1 MAETIRIEIPI
12 STIDNTEPGLLNVI
26 RNLGRMADSAERAGS
41 SMQRAN
47 QRVTEFD
54 RTAERTH
61 KTLLKWVKEKY
72 EILLQAKEQISP
84 VVNAIKSSLKNFTGK
99 AWNITMKAVDLVTA
113 PVRGIINLLKN
124 PLFQAGAVLGVSIG
138 ITDSINTY
146 KDFEAAMSQVQAVS
160 GATGEE
166 LEMLTEKAKQMG
178 ATTKFTAKE
187 SADAF
192 NYMAMAGWKTEDM
205 MNGIEGILNLAA
217 ASGTDLGTTSDIVT
231 DALTAFGYEAN
242 KSSHFADVLAVA
254 SSNAN
259 TNVTLMGET
268 FKYAGAMAGTLHYEI
283 EDVALATGLMA
294 NAGIKGTM
302 AGTAL
307 NNIFTRLATNTNGA
321 ADAVK
326 ELGIDIFDSKGKAI
340 PFVEVME
347 ELRKATADF
356 TDEQKAAFG
365 YKVAGTY
372 GEKGFLS
379 ILNAKQEDY
388 QKLWEAIYKNA
399 DGAAKQMSE
408 IMLDNLTGSLTLLQ
422 SAVDGVKISFGE
434 RMAPYIRSIADW
446 LTDMM
451 PYIEAGLDDLMD
463 FVDHKIEQLQAKLKE
478 ISSTEEW
485 KNADFFGKVKIAWR
499 EIIAEPFSEW
509 WHTEGRQLLVAKASD
524 IGNAIGSG
532 ISSGLLM
539 LFGIDVSSTVDEGMS
554 VGRAFASGFAE
565 GFDSEQISE
574 KLKNGLMNGLKGMV
588 GNAAKLLPGGESADL
603 SSLVSFV
610 VLKKL
615 VKSLAMPIIGGGSF
629 LKSFFGTTQTT
640 TGGGQTVIVPG
651 AGRRI
656 IGSAAAGTG
665 IMGLG
670 KWIGTKLGAEKFS
683 LGISAVTGAARG
695 VGGAGAATA
704 GAGAVSAVGLAS
716 AAGAVATGASL
727 ITGAMDRYKAI
738 KSEDKREK
746 DAYYKA
752 AGKEI
757 ATPIA
762 GAAAGAL
769 IGTATGIPI
778 AGTLIGAGI
787 GGVVGMING
796 KKEKEKYQKQLEEE
810 QKEAKEQAERVLKVY
825 EGTGFSLEKT
835 TFETEILNEAINDTS
850 VSAEQLGVM
859 FREAASENMKKKFG
873 DISLSL
879 TAIKEIASS
888 IVFDTQLDGMNKFT
902 DAAAMTENT
911 FSTLQDSIKAL
922 DKLNWKVAL
931 KTDVDIEAG
940 TMEDYKN
947 TVNSMLEAAKT
958 YLTDRHY
965 EASVAARFLIGDDAD
980 TMITGLDSMYNSIQ
994 EQLDEVGNQLSEKT
1008 SIFLQD
1014 GIITLDEQKELM
1026 NLQQQ
1031 ITDITNKL
1039 ASAEEDASFESI
1051 KIRYGAKDL
1060 DAESFSKLQEEI
1072 QMNVQEM
1079 EGNYNSALE
1088 VNLTNLKLRL
1098 SEGDIDQSE
1107 YDELFEEIKEK
1118 YNMQIQELQDRVGTF
1133 QFDII
1138 ADNYNEKLKNIL
1150 PEIDGSISE
1159 KLEEAMERALAVNP
1173 KPKEWTREDVTKW
1186 FGLEGLSAETQ
1197 DNLYDLLQ
1205 ATAETIPE
1213 SAAQALHENMTATV
1227 SSFNEIMQNEEM
1239 TVPFIRA
1246 GRLYSG
1252 KLSTELQDGIT
1263 DNSSL
1268 FRSTAQSS
1276 LGSAFANPFSVTAK
1290 INVTPEYNISNLPL
1304 PLIPQQPKRLGVV
1317 AENIV
1322 SSISKH
1328 ANGGYVSGGPQLSW
1342 LAEEGYGEFIIPTA
1356 PGRRARALELYE
1368 QAGEVLGVGAHA
1380 EGGFV
1385 GRPIQ
1390 PYSNENNYDWNFLSE
1405 AITKS
1410 PDNYFQTAE
1419 DDYNSVNNHYFS
1431 AGDTESVFR
1440 KNNTQENDINVSVNV
1455 TMNPQFSISG
1465 AAEQSEEDIM
1475 QVIRKHMKEM
1485 ADELGGEIAYKLD
1498 QVFSNMP
1505 LCQET

>member
-12 STIDNTEPGLLNVI
+12 STVDNTEPALSNVT
-26 RNLGRMADSAERAGS
+26 RNLGRMADSVERAGNS
-41 SMQRAN
+41 TQRAN

-84 VVNAIKSSLKNFTGK
+84 VVNAIKSSLKSFTGK
-99 AWNITMKAVDLVTA
+99 VWNITMKAVDLVTA

-146 KDFEAAMSQVQAVS
+146 KNFEAAMSQVQAVS

-340 PFVEVME
+340 PFVDVME
-347 ELRKATADF
+347 KLRKATADF

-379 ILNAKQEDY
+379 ILNAKQDDY
-388 QKLWEAIYKNA
+388 EELWEAIYKNA
-399 DGAAKQMSE
+399 DGAAQRMSE

-532 ISSGLLM
+532 ISSGLLI
-539 LFGIDVSSTVDEGMS
+539 LFGIDVSSTVDEGMN
-554 VGRAFASGFAE
+554 VGRAFASGFSK

-574 KLKNGLMNGLKGMV
+574 KLKNGLMDGLKGMV
-588 GNAAKLLPGGESADL
+588 SSAAKLLPGGESAGI
-603 SSLVSFV
+603 SSLVSFM

-615 VKSLAMPIIGGGSF
+615 VKSLAAPIIGGGSF
-629 LKSFFGTTQTT
+629 LKSFFGITQTT
-640 TGGGQTVIVPG
+640 TGGGQTVIIPG

-683 LGISAVTGAARG
+683 LGVSAQTGLARG
-695 VGGAGAATA
+695 VGGAGGATA

-716 AAGAVATGASL
+716 AAGALATGAGL
-727 ITGAMDRYKAI
+727 ITSATDLYKAM
-738 KSEDKREK
+738 KSDDKRESA
-746 DAYYKA
+746 AYKKA
-752 AGKEI
+752 AAVEF
-757 ATPIA
+757 TSA
-762 GAAAGAL
+762 GAGMAAGAL
-769 IGTATGIPI
+769 IGSATGIPV
-778 AGTLIGAGI
+778 AGTLIGGGI
-787 GGVVGMING
+787 GAIVGMVKG

-810 QKEAKEQAERVLKVY
+810 QREAKEQAEKAMKVY

-835 TFETEILNEAINDTS
+835 TFQTEILNEAINDTS

-888 IVFDTQLDGMNKFT
+888 IVFDTQLDGMNKFA
-902 DAAAMTENT
+902 DAAAMAEST

-940 TMEDYKN
+940 TMEEYKTSIN
-947 TVNSMLEAAKT
+947 KMLENAKA
-958 YLTDRHY
+958 YLVDKHY
-965 EASVAARFLIGDDAD
+965 EASVAVRFMLDSDAD
-980 TMITGLDSMYNSIQ
+980 GVITGLDSMYNSMQ
-994 EQLDEVGNQLSEKT
+994 EQLNEIGTQLSEKT
-1008 SIFLQD
+1008 EIFLQD
-1014 GIITLDEQKELM
+1014 GIITLDEKNELL

-1031 ITDITNKL
+1031 ITDITNQL
-1039 ASAEEDASFESI
+1039 ASAENEASLESI
-1051 KIRYGAKDL
+1051 KIRYGAIDL
-1060 DAESFSKLQEEI
+1060 DAESFSKLQEEL
-1072 QMNVQEM
+1072 QANMKTVVENKNLALQESLKNAQLLLKT
-1079 EGNYNSALE
+1079 GN
-1088 VNLTNLKLRL
+1088 
-1098 SEGDIDQSE
+1098 IDENGYQQIF
-1107 YDELFEEIKEK
+1107 DELQNEYNTFIKDS
-1118 YNMQIQELQDRVGTF
+1118 QDRVENF

-1138 ADNYNEKLKNIL
+1138 TNKFGKELENIL
-1150 PEIDGSISE
+1150 PQFEGTVSE
-1159 KLEEAMERALAVNP
+1159 KFQTAMDRALAINP
-1173 KPKEWTREDVTKW
+1173 EPKTWNPQDVVEW
-1186 FGLEGLSAETQ
+1186 FGLESLSAETQ
-1197 DNLYDLLQ
+1197 DNLYNLLK

-1213 SAAQALHENMTATV
+1213 STAKELHKNLKTTFEQLDELMK
-1227 SSFNEIMQNEEM
+1227 NEEM
-1239 TVPFIRA
+1239 IAPFSRA
-1246 GRLYSG
+1246 GKLYSG
-1252 KLSTELQDGIT
+1252 KLSTEIQDGILK
-1263 DNSSL
+1263 NSNL
-1268 FRSTAQSS
+1268 FRTSAQSS
-1276 LGSAFANPFSVTAK
+1276 LGTAFADPFSVTAK
-1290 INVTPEYNISNLPL
+1290 INVTTEYNITDSALPM
-1304 PLIPQQPKRLGVV
+1304 
-1317 AENIV
+1317 
-1322 SSISKH
+1322 SSLQMRKAGLNISKH

-1342 LAEEGYGEFIIPTA
+1342 LAEEGYGEFVIPTA
-1356 PGRRARALELYE
+1356 PTRRARALELYQ
-1368 QAGEVLGVGAHA
+1368 QAGEALGVEVHA

-1385 GRPIQ
+1385 GRLIE
-1390 PYSNENNYDWNFLSE
+1390 PYSSRNNDNWDFFNETMTE
-1405 AITKS
+1405 A
-1410 PDNYFQTAE
+1410 PDNYFETSE
-1419 DDYNSVNNHYFS
+1419 DDYNSMDNHYFS
-1431 AGDTESVFR
+1431 AAGT
-1440 KNNTQENDINVSVNV
+1440 KNKSQENDINVSVNV
-1455 TMNPQFSISG
+1455 SVNPQFSISG
-1465 AAEQSEEDIM
+1465 AAGQSEEDVM

-1485 ADELGGEIAYKLD
+1485 ADELGGEIAYKLE

-1505 LCQET
+1505 VHQEA

>member
-12 STIDNTEPGLLNVI
+12 STIDNTDPALSNVI

-41 SMQRAN
+41 STQRAN

-84 VVNAIKSSLKNFTGK
+84 VINAVKTSLKNFAGK

-146 KDFEAAMSQVQAVS
+146 KNFEAAMSQMQAVS

-231 DALTAFGYEAN
+231 DALTAFGYAASD
-242 KSSHFADVLAVA
+242 SSRFADVLAAA

-259 TNVTLMGET
+259 TNVSLMGET
-268 FKYAGAMAGTLHYEI
+268 FKYAGAMAGTLNYSI

-307 NNIFTRLATNTNGA
+307 NNVFTRLATNTNGA
-321 ADAVK
+321 ADAIK
-326 ELGIDIFDSKGKAI
+326 DLGIDVFDSKGKAI
-340 PFVEVME
+340 AFGEIMKQ
-347 ELRKATADF
+347 LREATADF
-356 TDEQKAAFG
+356 TDQQKAAFG

-372 GEKGFLS
+372 GEKGFLA
-379 ILNAKQEDY
+379 ILNAAQEDY
-388 QKLWEAIYKNA
+388 EKLEKAINNSN
-399 DGAAKQMSE
+399 GAAQRMSE

-434 RMAPYIRSIADW
+434 RMAPYIRSVADW

-463 FVDHKIEQLQAKLKE
+463 FVDHKIDKLQAKLKE

-509 WHTEGRQLLVAKASD
+509 WHTEGRQLLVSKASD

-539 LFGIDVSSTVDEGMS
+539 LFGIDVSSTVDEGMN

-574 KLKNGLMNGLKGMV
+574 KLKNGLMDGLKGMA
-588 GNAAKLLPGGESADL
+588 GNAAKLLPGGESAGL
-603 SSLVSFV
+603 SSLVSFM

-615 VKSLAMPIIGGGSF
+615 VKSFAAPIIGGGSF

-640 TGGGQTVIVPG
+640 TSGGQTVIVPG
-651 AGRRI
+651 AGRSI
-656 IGSAAAGTG
+656 IGSAATGTG

-683 LGISAVTGAARG
+683 LGVSAETGLARG
-695 VGGAGAATA
+695 VGGAGEAAA
-704 GAGAVSAVGLAS
+704 GAGVVSAVGLAS
-716 AAGAVATGASL
+716 VAGALATGAGL
-727 ITGAMDRYKAI
+727 ITSATDFYKAM
-738 KSEDKREK
+738 KSDDKRESAVYK
-746 DAYYKA
+746 KA
-752 AGKEI
+752 A
-757 ATPIA
+757 ATEFTSA
-762 GAAAGAL
+762 GAGMAAGAL
-769 IGTATGIPI
+769 IGSATGIPI
-778 AGTLIGAGI
+778 AGTLIGGGI
-787 GGVVGMING
+787 GAVVGMVKG

-810 QKEAKEQAERVLKVY
+810 QREAQEKAEKIMKVY

-859 FREAASENMKKKFG
+859 FREAASEKMKKKFG

-888 IVFDTQLDGMNKFT
+888 IVFDTQINSMSKFT
-902 DAAAMTENT
+902 DAAAAAEST

-931 KTDVDIEAG
+931 KTDVELESG
-940 TMEDYKN
+940 TMEEYKTSIN
-947 TVNSMLEAAKT
+947 TMLEDAKA
-958 YLTDRHY
+958 YLVDKHY
-965 EASVAARFLIGDDAD
+965 EASVAVRFMLDDDAD
-980 TMITGLDSMYNSIQ
+980 GMITGLNSMYNNLQ
-994 EQLDEVGNQLSEKT
+994 EQLNEIGNQLSEKT
-1008 SIFLQD
+1008 EIFLKD
-1014 GIITLDEQKELM
+1014 GVITLDEKNELL

-1031 ITDITNKL
+1031 ITDITNQL
-1039 ASAEEDASFESI
+1039 ASAENEASLESI
-1051 KIRYGAKDL
+1051 KIRYGAVDL
-1060 DAESFSKLQEEI
+1060 DAESFAKLQEEL
-1072 QMNVQEM
+1072 QMNMQEM
-1079 EGNYNSALE
+1079 IENKNLAMQESLKNAQLLLRTGNIDENGYRQMFDEIQNEYNA
-1088 VNLTNLKLRL
+1088 
-1098 SEGDIDQSE
+1098 
-1107 YDELFEEIKEK
+1107 FIKDS
-1118 YNMQIQELQDRVGTF
+1118 QDRVENY
-1133 QFDII
+1133 QLDII
-1138 ADNYNEKLKNIL
+1138 IAKYEKELENIL
-1150 PEIDGSISE
+1150 PQFEGTISE
-1159 KLEEAMERALAVNP
+1159 KFQTALDRALAINP
-1173 KPKEWTREDVTKW
+1173 EPKTWNPQDVAKW

-1197 DNLYDLLQ
+1197 DNLYDLLK

-1213 SAAQALHENMTATV
+1213 SVAKELHQDLKT
-1227 SSFNEIMQNEEM
+1227 SFEQLDELMKSEEM
-1239 TVPFIRA
+1239 IAPFSRA
-1246 GRLYSG
+1246 GKLYSG
-1252 KLSTELQDGIT
+1252 RLSTEIQDGILG
-1263 DNSSL
+1263 NSDL
-1268 FRSTAQSS
+1268 FRTSAQSS
-1276 LGSAFANPFSVTAK
+1276 LGTAFADTFNVTAK
-1290 INVTPEYNISNLPL
+1290 INVTPKYNIPDLELP
-1304 PLIPQQPKRLGVV
+1304 K
-1317 AENIV
+1317 
-1322 SSISKH
+1322 SSLQMRKTGMDISKH

-1342 LAEEGYGEFIIPTA
+1342 LAEEGYGEFVIPTA

-1385 GRPIQ
+1385 GSLIQ
-1390 PYSNENNYDWNFLSE
+1390 PYSSG
-1405 AITKS
+1405 
-1410 PDNYFQTAE
+1410 DNYFESAE
-1419 DDYNSVNNHYFS
+1419 DDYNSVDNHYFS
-1431 AGDTESVFR
+1431 TGDTENKS
-1440 KNNTQENDINVSVNV
+1440 QENDINVSVNV
-1455 TMNPQFSISG
+1455 TMNPQFSVSG
-1465 AAEQSEEDIM
+1465 AAGQSEEDVM

-1485 ADELGGEIAYKLD
+1485 ADELGGEIAYKLE

-1505 LCQET
+1505 THQEA

>member
-12 STIDNTEPGLLNVI
+12 STVDNTEPALSNVT
-26 RNLGRMADSAERAGS
+26 RNLGRMADSAERAGNS
-41 SMQRAN
+41 TQRAN

-84 VVNAIKSSLKNFTGK
+84 IVNAVKSSLKSFTGK
-99 AWNITMKAVDLVTA
+99 VWNITMKAVDLVTA

-146 KDFEAAMSQVQAVS
+146 KNFEAAMSQVQAVS
-160 GATGEE
+160 GATGEQ

-231 DALTAFGYEAN
+231 DALTAFKYEASE
-242 KSSHFADVLAVA
+242 SSHFADVLAITSA
-254 SSNAN
+254 SAN
-259 TNVTLMGET
+259 TNVSLMGET
-268 FKYAGAMAGTLHYEI
+268 FKYVGSMAGMLGYKI

-294 NAGIKGTM
+294 NAGVKGSM

-307 NNIFTRLATNTNGA
+307 RNMFTRLATNTDGA
-321 ADAVK
+321 ADAIK
-326 ELGIDIFDSKGKAI
+326 ELGVDFFDSHNKARPLVDVI
-340 PFVEVME
+340 K
-347 ELRKATADF
+347 ELRDATADF
-356 TDEQKAAFG
+356 KDDSGRMANLAK
-365 YKVAGTY
+365 KIAGVY
-372 GEKGFLS
+372 GESGFAA
-379 ILNAKQEDY
+379 ILTAKEDDY
-388 QKLWEAIYKNA
+388 NELMEAIYQNA
-399 DGAAKQMSE
+399 DGAAQRMSE

-434 RMAPYIRSIADW
+434 RMAPYIRNIADW

-539 LFGIDVSSTVDEGMS
+539 LFGIDVSSTADEGMN
-554 VGRAFASGFAE
+554 VGRAFASGFSK

-574 KLKNGLMNGLKGMV
+574 KLKNGLMDGLKGMV
-588 GNAAKLLPGGESADL
+588 NNAAKLLPGGESADL
-603 SSLVSFV
+603 SSVVSFM

-640 TGGGQTVIVPG
+640 TGGGQTVIIPG

-665 IMGLG
+665 IMGAG

-683 LGISAVTGAARG
+683 LGVSSTTGLARG
-695 VGGAGAATA
+695 IGGAGGATA

-716 AAGAVATGASL
+716 TAGAIAAGAGLVTSV
-727 ITGAMDRYKAI
+727 MDAYKAS
-738 KSEDKREK
+738 KMEDKRGK
-746 DAYYKA
+746 AAYNKA
-752 AGKEI
+752 AGVE
-757 ATPIA
+757 ATGMAA
-762 GAAAGAL
+762 GASAGAL
-769 IGTATGIPI
+769 IGSATGIPV
-778 AGTLIGAGI
+778 AGTLIGGGI
-787 GGVVGMING
+787 GAIVGMVKG

-810 QKEAKEQAERVLKVY
+810 QREAKEQAEKAMKVY

-835 TFETEILNEAINDTS
+835 TFQTEILNEAINDTS

-888 IVFDTQLDGMNKFT
+888 IVFDTQLNSMNKFT
-902 DAAAMTENT
+902 DAAAMAENT

-947 TVNSMLEAAKT
+947 TVNSMLENAKT
-958 YLTDRHY
+958 YLTDKHY
-965 EASVAARFLIGDDAD
+965 EASVAARFIMGDDAD
-980 TMITGLDSMYNSIQ
+980 NMITGLDSTYNSIQ
-994 EQLDEVGNQLSEKT
+994 EQLNEAGNQLSEKT

-1026 NLQQQ
+1026 SLQQQ
-1031 ITDITNKL
+1031 VTDITNKL
-1039 ASAEEDASFESI
+1039 ASAEEEASFESI

-1079 EGNYNSALE
+1079 EENYNSALQ

-1107 YDELFEEIKEK
+1107 YEELLKEIREK

-1133 QFDII
+1133 QLDII
-1138 ADNYNEKLKNIL
+1138 ANNYTDELENIL

-1173 KPKEWTREDVTKW
+1173 KPKEWTQEDVTKW

-1197 DNLYDLLQ
+1197 ENMLELLKM
-1205 ATAETIPE
+1205 TAETIPE

-1276 LGSAFANPFSVTAK
+1276 LGTAFSDPFSVTAK

-1304 PLIPQQPKRLGVV
+1304 PLMPQQPKRLGIV

-1322 SSISKH
+1322 SSIGKH

-1342 LAEEGYGEFIIPTA
+1342 LAEEGYGEFVIPTA
-1356 PGRRARALELYE
+1356 PTRRARALELYQ
-1368 QAGEVLGVGAHA
+1368 QAGEALGVEVHA

-1385 GRPIQ
+1385 GRLIE
-1390 PYSNENNYDWNFLSE
+1390 PYSSRNNDNWDFFNETMTE
-1405 AITKS
+1405 A
-1410 PDNYFQTAE
+1410 PDNYFETSE
-1419 DDYNSVNNHYFS
+1419 DDYNSMDNHYFS
-1431 AGDTESVFR
+1431 AAGT
-1440 KNNTQENDINVSVNV
+1440 KNKSQENDINVSVNV
-1455 TMNPQFSISG
+1455 SVNPQFSISG
-1465 AAEQSEEDIM
+1465 AAGQSEEDVM

-1485 ADELGGEIAYKLD
+1485 ADELGGEIAYKLE

-1505 LCQET
+1505 VHQEA

>member
-12 STIDNTEPGLLNVI
+12 STVDNTEPGLSNVT
-26 RNLGRMADSAERAGS
+26 RNLGRMADSAERAGNS
-41 SMQRAN
+41 AQRAN

-54 RTAERTH
+54 RTAERTQ

-72 EILLQAKEQISP
+72 EIFLQAKEQISP
-84 VVNAIKSSLKNFTGK
+84 VVNAVKNTLKNFTGK
-99 AWNITMKAVDLVTA
+99 VWNITMKAVDLVTA

-146 KDFEAAMSQVQAVS
+146 KNFEAAMSQVQAVS

-231 DALTAFGYEAN
+231 DALTAFGYKASD
-242 KSSHFADVLAVA
+242 SSHFADVLAIT

-259 TNVTLMGET
+259 TNVSLMGET
-268 FKYAGAMAGTLHYEI
+268 FKYAGAMAGTLGYSI

-307 NNIFTRLATNTNGA
+307 NNVFTRLATNTNGA
-321 ADAVK
+321 ADELK
-326 ELGIDIFDSKGKAI
+326 ELGINVFDADEKARPFLDIMD
-340 PFVEVME
+340 
-347 ELRKATADF
+347 ELREATADF
-356 TDEQKAAFG
+356 TDKQKAAFG
-365 YKVAGTY
+365 YKVSGTY
-372 GEKGFLS
+372 GEKGFLA
-379 ILNAKQEDY
+379 ILNATKEDY
-388 QKLWEAIYKNA
+388 EKLKKQIYENA
-399 DGAAKQMSE
+399 DGAAQRMSE
-408 IMLDNLTGSLTLLQ
+408 IMLNNLSGSLTLLQ

-451 PYIEAGLDDLMD
+451 PYIEEGLNDLMD

-509 WHTEGRQLLVAKASD
+509 WHIEGRQLLVAKASD

-574 KLKNGLMNGLKGMV
+574 KLKNGLMDGLKGMV
-588 GNAAKLLPGGESADL
+588 SNAAKLLPGGESADL
-603 SSLVSFV
+603 SSVVSFM

-640 TGGGQTVIVPG
+640 TGGGQTVIIPG

-665 IMGLG
+665 IMGAG

-683 LGISAVTGAARG
+683 LGVSSTTGLARG
-695 VGGAGAATA
+695 IGGAGGATA

-716 AAGAVATGASL
+716 TAGAIAAGAGLVTSV
-727 ITGAMDRYKAI
+727 MDAYKAS
-738 KSEDKREK
+738 KMEDKRGK
-746 DAYYKA
+746 AAYNKA
-752 AGKEI
+752 AGVE
-757 ATPIA
+757 ATGMVA

-769 IGTATGIPI
+769 IGSATGIPV
-778 AGTLIGAGI
+778 AGTLIGGGI
-787 GGVVGMING
+787 GAIVGMVKG

-810 QKEAKEQAERVLKVY
+810 QREAKEQAEKAMKVY

-835 TFETEILNEAINDTS
+835 TFQTEILNEAINDTS

-888 IVFDTQLDGMNKFT
+888 IVFDTQLNSMNKFT
-902 DAAAMTENT
+902 DAAAMAENT

-947 TVNSMLEAAKT
+947 TVNSMLENAKT
-958 YLTDRHY
+958 YLTDKHY
-965 EASVAARFLIGDDAD
+965 EASVAARFIMGDDAD
-980 TMITGLDSMYNSIQ
+980 NMITGLDSTYNSIQ
-994 EQLDEVGNQLSEKT
+994 EQLNEAGNQLSEKT

-1026 NLQQQ
+1026 SLQQQ
-1031 ITDITNKL
+1031 VTNITNKL
-1039 ASAEEDASFESI
+1039 ASAEEEASFESI

-1079 EGNYNSALE
+1079 EENYNSALQ

-1107 YDELFEEIKEK
+1107 YEELLKEIREK

-1133 QFDII
+1133 QLDII
-1138 ADNYNEKLKNIL
+1138 ANNYTDELENIL

-1173 KPKEWTREDVTKW
+1173 KPKEWTQEDVTKW

-1197 DNLYDLLQ
+1197 ENMLELLKM
-1205 ATAETIPE
+1205 TAETIPE

-1246 GRLYSG
+1246 GRLYSC

-1263 DNSSL
+1263 DNSSM

-1276 LGSAFANPFSVTAK
+1276 LGTAFSDPFSVTAK
-1290 INVTPEYNISNLPL
+1290 INVTPEYNISNLSL
-1304 PLIPQQPKRLGVV
+1304 PLMPQQPKRLGIV

-1322 SSISKH
+1322 SSIGKH

-1342 LAEEGYGEFIIPTA
+1342 LAEEGYGEFVIPTA
-1356 PGRRARALELYE
+1356 PTRRARALELYQ
-1368 QAGEVLGVGAHA
+1368 QAGEALGVGTHA

-1385 GRPIQ
+1385 GRLIG
-1390 PYSNENNYDWNFLSE
+1390 PYSGG
-1405 AITKS
+1405 
-1410 PDNYFQTAE
+1410 DNYSTDFMKEIANSPF
-1419 DDYNSVNNHYFS
+1419 YNNESVEENYSFGDNDYFS
-1431 AGDTESVFR
+1431 KRDV
-1440 KNNTQENDINVSVNV
+1440 QENDINVSVNV

-1465 AAEQSEEDIM
+1465 AAGQSEEDVM

-1485 ADELGGEIAYKLD
+1485 ADELGGEIAYKLE

-1505 LCQET
+1505 THQGA

>member
-12 STIDNTEPGLLNVI
+12 STVDNTEPALSNVT
-26 RNLGRMADSAERAGS
+26 RNLGRMADSAERAGNS
-41 SMQRAN
+41 TQRAN

-84 VVNAIKSSLKNFTGK
+84 IVNAVKSSLKSFTGK
-99 AWNITMKAVDLVTA
+99 VWNITMKAVDLVTA

-146 KDFEAAMSQVQAVS
+146 KNFEAAMSQVQAVS
-160 GATGEE
+160 GATGEQ

-340 PFVEVME
+340 PFVDVME
-347 ELRKATADF
+347 KLRKATADF

-379 ILNAKQEDY
+379 ILNAKQDDY
-388 QKLWEAIYKNA
+388 EELWEAIYKNA
-399 DGAAKQMSE
+399 DGAAQRMSE

-524 IGNAIGSG
+524 IGNAIGSS

-554 VGRAFASGFAE
+554 VGRAFASGFSK

-574 KLKNGLMNGLKGMV
+574 KLKNGLMDGLKGMV

-603 SSLVSFV
+603 SSLVSFM

-615 VKSLAMPIIGGGSF
+615 VKSLAIPVIGGGSF

-665 IMGLG
+665 IMGVG

-683 LGISAVTGAARG
+683 LGVSAQTGLARG
-695 VGGAGAATA
+695 VGGAGGATA

-716 AAGAVATGASL
+716 AAGALATGAGL
-727 ITGAMDRYKAI
+727 ITSATDLYKAM
-738 KSEDKREK
+738 KSDDKRESA
-746 DAYYKA
+746 AYKKA
-752 AGKEI
+752 AAVEF
-757 ATPIA
+757 TSA
-762 GAAAGAL
+762 GAGMAAGAL
-769 IGTATGIPI
+769 IGSATGIPV
-778 AGTLIGAGI
+778 AGTLIGGGI
-787 GGVVGMING
+787 GAIVGMVKG

-810 QKEAKEQAERVLKVY
+810 QREAKEQAEKAMKVY

-835 TFETEILNEAINDTS
+835 TFQTEILNEAINDTS

-902 DAAAMTENT
+902 DAAAMAENT

-947 TVNSMLEAAKT
+947 TVNKMLENAKA
-958 YLTDRHY
+958 YLTDKHY
-965 EASVAARFLIGDDAD
+965 EASVAIRFIMGDDAD
-980 TMITGLDSMYNSIQ
+980 SIITGLDSIYNNMQ
-994 EQLDEVGNQLSEKT
+994 EQLNEVGNQLSEKT
-1008 SIFLQD
+1008 QIFLQD
-1014 GIITLDEQKELM
+1014 GVITLDEQNELM

-1039 ASAEEDASFESI
+1039 ASAEEEASFESI

-1060 DAESFSKLQEEI
+1060 DVESFSKLQEEI

-1079 EGNYNSALE
+1079 EENYNSALQ

-1107 YDELFEEIKEK
+1107 YEELLKEIREK
-1118 YNMQIQELQDRVGTF
+1118 YNIQIQELQDRVGAF
-1133 QFDII
+1133 QFDVI
-1138 ADNYNEKLKNIL
+1138 ANNYANELENIL
-1150 PEIDGSISE
+1150 PKIDGSISE
-1159 KLEEAMERALAVNP
+1159 KLEEAMERALAINP
-1173 KPKEWTREDVTKW
+1173 KPKEWTQEDVTKW
-1186 FGLEGLSAETQ
+1186 FGLESLSAETQ
-1197 DNLYDLLQ
+1197 ENMLELLKM
-1205 ATAETIPE
+1205 TAETIPE
-1213 SAAQALHENMTATV
+1213 STAQALHQNMTASV
-1227 SSFNEIMQNEEM
+1227 SAFNEIMQNDEM

-1252 KLSTELQDGIT
+1252 KLSTEFQDGIT

-1276 LGSAFANPFSVTAK
+1276 LGTAFADPFSVTAK

-1304 PLIPQQPKRLGVV
+1304 PLIPQQPKRLGIV
-1317 AENIV
+1317 AENV
-1322 SSISKH
+1322 ISGIGKH

-1368 QAGEVLGVGAHA
+1368 QAGEALGVGAHA

-1385 GRPIQ
+1385 GSLIQ
-1390 PYSNENNYDWNFLSE
+1390 PYSSRDNYDWDFLYE
-1405 AITKS
+1405 TATKI
-1410 PDNYFQTAE
+1410 PDNYFETAE
-1419 DDYNSVNNHYFS
+1419 NDYSSAENHYFS
-1431 AGDTESVFR
+1431 AGDTEN
-1440 KNNTQENDINVSVNV
+1440 KLQESDINVSVNV

-1465 AAEQSEEDIM
+1465 AAGQSEEDVM

-1485 ADELGGEIAYKLD
+1485 ADELGGEIAYKLE

-1505 LCQET
+1505 THQGA

>member
-1 MAETIRIEIPI
+1 MGTEIYAGIYENYHRIRETKIGRGDKVAETIRIEIPI
-12 STIDNTEPGLLNVI
+12 STVDNTEPALSNVT
-26 RNLGRMADSAERAGS
+26 RNLGRMADSAERAGNS
-41 SMQRAN
+41 TQRAN

-61 KTLLKWVKEKY
+61 KTLLKWAKEKY
-72 EILLQAKEQISP
+72 EIFLQAKEQISP
-84 VVNAIKSSLKNFTGK
+84 VVNAIKSSLKSFTGK

-113 PVRGIINLLKN
+113 PVKGIINLLKN

-146 KDFEAAMSQVQAVS
+146 KNFEAAMSQVQAVS
-160 GATGEE
+160 GATGEQ

-187 SADAF
+187 AADAF

-231 DALTAFGYEAN
+231 DALTAFGYAASD
-242 KSSHFADVLAVA
+242 SSHFADVLAA
-254 SSNAN
+254 TSSNAN
-259 TNVTLMGET
+259 TNVSLMGET
-268 FKYAGAMAGTLHYEI
+268 FKYAGAMAGTLGYSI

-307 NNIFTRLATNTNGA
+307 NNVFTRLATNTNGA
-321 ADAVK
+321 ADELK
-326 ELGIDIFDSKGKAI
+326 KLGINVFDADEKARPFLDIMD
-340 PFVEVME
+340 
-347 ELRKATADF
+347 ELREATADF
-356 TDEQKAAFG
+356 TDKQKAAFG
-365 YKVAGTY
+365 YKVSGTY
-372 GEKGFLS
+372 GEKGFLA
-379 ILNAKQEDY
+379 ILNAAQEDY
-388 QKLWEAIYKNA
+388 EKLKQQIYENA
-399 DGAAKQMSE
+399 DGAAQRMSK
-408 IMLDNLTGSLTLLQ
+408 IMLDNLSGSLTLLQ

-463 FVDHKIEQLQAKLKE
+463 FVDHKIDKLQAKLKE

-539 LFGIDVSSTVDEGMS
+539 LFGIDVSSTVDEGMN

-574 KLKNGLMNGLKGMV
+574 KLKNGLMDGLKGMV
-588 GNAAKLLPGGESADL
+588 SNAAKLLPGGESADF
-603 SSLVSFV
+603 SSLVSFM

-615 VKSLAMPIIGGGSF
+615 VKSLAIPVIGGGSF

-670 KWIGTKLGAEKFS
+670 KWFGTKLGAEKFS
-683 LGISAVTGAARG
+683 LGISAATGAARG

-727 ITGAMDRYKAI
+727 ITGAMDAYKAI
-738 KSEDKREK
+738 KSENEREK
-746 DAYYKA
+746 AVYYKA
-752 AGKEI
+752 AGKEV

-810 QKEAKEQAERVLKVY
+810 QREAQEKAEKIMKVY
-825 EGTGFSLEKT
+825 EATGFSLENT
-835 TFETEILNEAINDTS
+835 TFETKLLNEAIDDTS

-879 TAIKEIASS
+879 AAIKEIASG
-888 IVFDTQLDGMNKFT
+888 IVFDTQIDSMNKFT
-902 DAAAMTENT
+902 DAAAIAEST

-947 TVNSMLEAAKT
+947 TVNEMLEDAKA
-958 YLTDRHY
+958 YLTDKHY
-965 EASVAARFLIGDDAD
+965 EASVAARFIMGDDAGN
-980 TMITGLDSMYNSIQ
+980 MITGIDNMYNDMQ
-994 EQLDEVGNQLSEKT
+994 EQLNIVGDELSKKT
-1008 SIFLQD
+1008 EIFLKD
-1014 GIITLDEQKELM
+1014 GVITIDEQKELM

-1039 ASAEEDASFESI
+1039 ASAENEASLESI
-1051 KIRYGAKDL
+1051 KIRYGAVDL
-1060 DAESFSKLQEEI
+1060 DAESFAKLQEEL
-1072 QMNVQEM
+1072 QMNMQEVI
-1079 EGNYNSALE
+1079 ENKNLALDE
-1088 VNLTNLKLRL
+1088 SLKNASLL
-1098 SEGDIDQSE
+1098 LEMGKIDQSGYDDMIKDIKKE
-1107 YDELFEEIKEK
+1107 YNTFIEDSR
-1118 YNMQIQELQDRVGTF
+1118 DRVESF

-1138 ADNYNEKLKNIL
+1138 TDRFEKELTNIL
-1150 PEIDGSISE
+1150 SQFEGTVSE
-1159 KLEEAMERALAVNP
+1159 RFQAAMDRALAINP
-1173 KPKEWTREDVTKW
+1173 DPKTWTREDVTKW
-1186 FGLEGLSAETQ
+1186 FGLESLGAETQ
-1197 DNLYDLLQ
+1197 KNLYDLLK

-1213 SAAQALHENMTATV
+1213 SVAKELHKDLKT
-1227 SSFNEIMQNEEM
+1227 SFEQLDELMKSEEM
-1239 TVPFIRA
+1239 IAPFSRA
-1246 GRLYSG
+1246 GKLYSG
-1252 KLSTELQDGIT
+1252 RLSTEIQDGILG
-1263 DNSSL
+1263 NSNL
-1268 FRSTAQSS
+1268 FRTSAQSS
-1276 LGSAFANPFSVTAK
+1276 FGTAFADTFNVTAK
-1290 INVTPEYNISNLPL
+1290 INVTPKYNIPDLELPKSSL
-1304 PLIPQQPKRLGVV
+1304 QMRKTGL
-1317 AENIV
+1317 NIGE
-1322 SSISKH
+1322 H
-1328 ANGGYVSGGPQLSW
+1328 AKGGYVSGGPQLSW

-1356 PGRRARALELYE
+1356 PGRRTRALELYQ
-1368 QAGEVLGVGAHA
+1368 QAGEALGVGAHA
-1380 EGGFV
+1380 EGGFA
-1385 GRPIQ
+1385 GRLIQ
-1390 PYSNENNYDWNFLSE
+1390 PYSNE
-1405 AITKS
+1405 
-1410 PDNYFQTAE
+1410 DNYSTE
-1419 DDYNSVNNHYFS
+1419 DDFSSVDNHYFS
-1431 AGDTESVFR
+1431 AGDTENKS
-1440 KNNTQENDINVSVNV
+1440 QENDINVSVNV
-1455 TMNPQFSISG
+1455 TMNPQFSVSG
-1465 AAEQSEEDIM
+1465 AAGQSEEDIM

-1485 ADELGGEIAYKLD
+1485 ADELGGEIAYKLE